1 MRVDSTQVSEA
12 TLRPA
17 LANADSESII
27 VMMLERGWGFEGEIR
42 PYEERHRYLGKF
54 TKWEWLGVP
63 LGCALGYGYLTPALD
78 ALEPARQAGEILK
91 VVRRAAELALRVEE
105 TFTETLPRTNGLTGE
120 VEPESPAFQA
130 PFQESRRK
138 FADPAFVASRKDRI
152 DNRVFE
158 DPDERPILRV
168 DRDFFKMDVQGRE
181 VLLTDGDIERLERGL
196 EMFRMKKL
204 GKMAI

>member
-1 MRVDSTQVSEA
+1 MRVDSTQVNEA
-12 TLRPA
+12 SLRPA

-27 VMMLERGWGFEGEIR
+27 VMMLERGWGFEGGTR
-42 PYEERHRYLGKF
+42 SYEAHPRYLGKF

-78 ALEPARQAGEILK
+78 GLEPAQQAAQILK
-91 VVRRAAELALRVEE
+91 VVRKAAELALRVEE
-105 TFTETLPRTNGLTGE
+105 TFTETLPQTSASGC
-120 VEPESPAFQA
+120 VEAELDCFQSS
-130 PFQESRRK
+130 FQESRRK

-196 EMFRMKKL
+196 EMFRMKKS
-204 GKMAI
+204 GKMAM